1 MKDVENMLTTLYLMY
16 KNSSKKWREIKELF
30 SALKDEYEFNDNSLR
45 PKKAYGTRWLDH
57 RVSAMNTVFDK
68 YGVFLAH
75 IENLISTSKV
85 SKERATL
92 EGHCRKFVK
101 ASVVLHLGIFLDILT
116 PMRDLSLCLQK
127 NNITVVDAADL
138 LESTLKIYDTLE
150 KKLVENPDFMYQLGY
165 FKTVRNLEQDKSYQ
179 KALICYTLTRP
190 SNPFRQTLNICA
202 QYNSVHE

>member
-1 MKDVENMLTTLYLMY
+1 MSHRLELALKDAFKNIDGMKDVENMLTTLYLMY

-30 SALKDEYEFNDNSLR
+30 IYLLLKDEYEFNDNSLR

-92 EGHCRKFVK
+92 EGHRRKSVK
-101 ASVVLHLGIFLDILT
+101 ASVVLHLGIFLDILM
-116 PMRDLSLCLQK
+116 PVRDLSLSLQK

-138 LESTLKIYDTLE
+138 LESTLKI
-150 KKLVENPDFMYQLGY
+150 
-165 FKTVRNLEQDKSYQ
+165 
-179 KALICYTLTRP
+179 
-190 SNPFRQTLNICA
+190 
-202 QYNSVHE
+202 